1 MGHTQG
7 LMATCRRGGSSGRRC
22 RPAARIAGVA
32 AVLLGL
38 AFGAPA
44 RALGD
49 EAGLLDTVFELFTY
63 TTQGQGVTRGT
74 AFFIDPNGLALTNSH
89 VVHRALHDPEH
100 YVLLAVVGKEFYG
113 VKILCASTLE
123 VDPMEVSKGPV
134 SRDIAE
140 IQLVVP
146 DATYALWGILAG
158 GGTTIIARAHQGP
171 LPTFPVLTFG
181 DGPQERGQIRVIGF
195 GRAAQAEEKTIA
207 TGTITLTAVAKDG
220 TPVFE
225 IQSPARPERGSS
237 GSPVLNDQDRVVGMY
252 TWNDTSNDAAG
263 IAISSAALARA
274 CP

>member
-1 MGHTQG
+1 
-7 LMATCRRGGSSGRRC
+7 MATCTRGGIPGQRC
-22 RPAARIAGVA
+22 RRTARFAGVA
-32 AVLLGL
+32 ALVLGL
-38 AFGAPA
+38 ALGAPA
-44 RALGD
+44 RALG
-49 EAGLLDTVFELFTY
+49 EEPSPLDSVFELFTY
-63 TTQGQGVTRGT
+63 TVQGQGVTRGT

-100 YVLLAVVGKEFYG
+100 YVLLAVVGKEFFG
-113 VKILCASTLE
+113 VKVLCASALE
-123 VDPMEVSKGPV
+123 VDPMEASKGPV

-146 DATYALWGILAG
+146 DAPYALWGILGG

-171 LPTFPVLTFG
+171 LPTFPVLTFAA
-181 DGPQERGQIRVIGF
+181 DPQERGQIRVIGF
-195 GRAAQAEEKTIA
+195 GRAAKAEEKTVA

-225 IQSPARPERGSS
+225 IQSSDRPERGSS

-252 TWNDTSNDAAG
+252 TWNDTSNAAAG
-263 IAISSAALARA
+263 IAISSAALTRA